1 MEQDGGLAC
10 FQRTEQLLERLV
22 AKQHPL
28 VHSLH
33 EGASVG
39 AFFIALHQGGDIIR
53 RKGDLVAVLGAQAAD
68 LHQTCTVRYV
78 VRFFLHFPAAA
89 QIKDQAQAQ
98 RVQLRAVG
106 LTGELAGRDAAPD
119 LAPLDMLALV
129 GFVTAQLP
137 EVGAAGKIQLGAGHR
152 VGRCSLCRSAGQ
164 HREIVERLC
173 GPSAAGR

>member
-1 MEQDGGLAC
+1 M
-10 FQRTEQLLERLV
+10 
-22 AKQHPL
+22 
-28 VHSLH
+28 
-33 EGASVG
+33 
-39 AFFIALHQGGDIIR
+39 
-53 RKGDLVAVLGAQAAD
+53 AVLGAQAAD

-152 VGRCSLCRSAGQ
+152 VGWCSF
-164 HREIVERLC
+164 
-173 GPSAAGR
+173 AAALDSTGKL